1 MWSGS
6 TTCLVVEVV
15 AFVIR
20 LVKTASAVDF
30 MLAPFCSR
38 AGNFLCY
45 ARTHVVPCLPQPDS
59 SDPYRGAGGGA
70 AQHDVDYYPTATW
83 VVQVAPSGGHLV
95 YLPSCCPVG
104 TTGPTTQPENTMYQD
119 PHSSSHYWRGRVQRA
134 RRQWHRCAWA
144 LLGLGTV
151 GAGTYAVLRRNA
163 ALIAARA
170 GRRIEVRRVAM
181 PATWRVLAPRWEEVV
196 GRSVDLCDNASDVVQ
211 APDIDVVVEAIGGTG
226 MARELVLQAIAQ
238 GKHVVT
244 ANKAL
249 LAEHGAEIFA
259 AARTQGVVVAYEG
272 AVAVSI
278 PSSRPCARGLAANR
292 IEWVAGIINGTSN
305 FILSAMRAEGLDFA
319 QALAQAQA
327 LGYAEAGPALD
338 VGGVDAAHK
347 LSLLAANAFGTLPPF
362 AQVQIHGI
370 DTLDAV
376 DVGFARQLG
385 YCVKL
390 LGVARRYADG
400 LYAGA
405 SGAAACGPPAGPGAW
420 PHERGDGAKRC
431 GRHHAVLRRGGRRR
445 THGVGRGGR
454 PGRPGAQPGV
464 SSPTRTGP
472 GVSARNVGG
481 FAGTRSRNDRQRLL
495 PATGCG
501 TCRVT
506 VPRVLQEL
514 ARHGVPV
521 QRMKVLQHPD
531 HPGQDCLVL
540 LTATTTLLD
549 VGAALETP
557 CLAHG
562 AGAGQRVAAGGVG

>member
-1 MWSGS
+1 
-6 TTCLVVEVV
+6 
-15 AFVIR
+15 
-20 LVKTASAVDF
+20 
-30 MLAPFCSR
+30 
-38 AGNFLCY
+38 
-45 ARTHVVPCLPQPDS
+45 
-59 SDPYRGAGGGA
+59 
-70 AQHDVDYYPTATW
+70 
-83 VVQVAPSGGHLV
+83 
-95 YLPSCCPVG
+95 
-104 TTGPTTQPENTMYQD
+104 MYQD
-119 PHSSSHYWRGRVQRA
+119 PHSSSHYSGAVSSAPGAQAPLRVG
-134 RRQWHRCAWA
+134 

-170 GRRIEVRRVAM
+170 GRRIEVRRVAVRNLARAR
-181 PATWRVLAPRWEEVV
+181 ATLGEVV

-259 AARTQGVVVAYEG
+259 AAQTQGVVVAYEG

-278 PSSRPCARGLAANR
+278 PIIKALREGLAANR

-305 FILSAMRAEGLDFA
+305 FILSAMRAEGLDFS

-327 LGYAEAGPALD
+327 LGYAEADPALD

-347 LSLLAANAFGTLPPF
+347 LCLLAANAFGTLPPF
-362 AQVQIHGI
+362 AQVHIHGI

-400 LYAGA
+400 LELRVHPALLPADHLLAQVHGRMNAVMVQSDAAGTTLYYGAGA
-405 SGAAACGPPAGPGAW
+405 GAEPTAS
-420 PHERGDGAKRC
+420 
-431 GRHHAVLRRGGRRR
+431 AVVADLVDLARS
-445 THGVGRGGR
+445 
-454 PGRPGAQPGV
+454 QGV
-464 SSPTRTGP
+464 SSAQRVPALAFQP
-472 GVSARNVGG
+472 GTLAALPVLDPAMTASA
-481 FAGTRSRNDRQRLL
+481 FYLRLDVER
-495 PATGCG
+495 AE
-501 TCRVT
+501 VT

-549 VGAALETP
+549 VGAALETLHAWP
-557 CLAHG
+557 TVL
-562 AGAGQRVAAGGVG
+562 GQASVLRLEALE